1 MDCILAFRFFK
12 IYLKYESQT
21 TELTVVFRKRNTI
34 RKILQNVSEILSE
47 MYLKFRRNVED
58 RSVICTR
65 LEFGSLSM
73 APRVP
78 RVLRKPRRR
87 HFSRESRALVSSS
100 GGAAQGTGG
109 LNAWSAGGTGFYGKT
124 TLTRTLDLPLPV
136 EDIAR
141 RRHRQ
146 SVRFEATFTG
156 LHEGSASLSVL
167 AGITFHVLCVPN
179 HRYSGPY
186 LYGRE
191 ERSWPSGRS

>member
-1 MDCILAFRFFK
+1 MTLRGKSSLPKKNISTIFVYYILFSKK
-12 IYLKYESQT
+12 IP
-21 TELTVVFRKRNTI
+21 RN
-34 RKILQNVSEILSE
+34 SILSSASTSDFL
-47 MYLKFRRNVED
+47 YFKYIWRNA
-58 RSVICTR
+58 RTR
-65 LEFGSLSM
+65 K
-73 APRVP
+73 P

-87 HFSRESRALVSSS
+87 HFSRESRALVS
-100 GGAAQGTGG
+100 GGAAQGAGG

-141 RRHRQ
+141 RRRRQ

-186 LYGRE
+186 LCGRE
-191 ERSWPSGRS
+191 EQS